1 MKIRYLVFFLTLSL
15 LPVSAFTRT
24 ADSRREISVSTNAK
38 DETRRWEIT
47 GPFGGD
53 VRSLVVAPDNPS
65 LFYLGTSDGQLFRSA
80 DGATSWER
88 VKPGIGKRGLSID
101 DIEIDPR
108 NPQVMYAAAWAVTPN
123 MNNEMGVFKSID
135 GGKHWQLLNKL
146 KGLHILSL
154 TIAPSDSNYLLAG
167 SKSGLYRSTDAG
179 NDWELVDTSAYP
191 DIKNINSVACDPQNP
206 QVIYSGT
213 HHLAWKSVDNGQTW
227 KLIQKG
233 VLDDS
238 DIMGITVDPKDAKL
252 VYINACSGIYRSE
265 SAGEKWTKV
274 PGIPFSARRTY
285 ALLPHPTN
293 PKIVYAGTSEGLW
306 RTKDGGKRWMLLT
319 PKTVVIRSVV
329 VHPENPNRVIIAT
342 DDFGIQISDDLGDT
356 FVAANNGFIHRYVLA
371 FMSDATERGRILAS
385 VYHDANAGSVFA
397 STDGGETWEPSA
409 KGLGPRD
416 VFALHQSEDDP
427 SVIYAGTNNGVYRS
441 TDRGANWSF
450 VGKEVVKEEQPAKK
464 PTTKKPT
471 RKRTAQFINSGEATP
486 GVRLASLPGAV
497 GRYQTLAI
505 QKSSAGKSAQKK
517 PSSTTASKSKS
528 KPAASTTTAQ
538 KKPAKKPPTPESE
551 EPLNPWMVNITTQV
565 DDIAEYTDAEGR
577 RVLLAATMNG
587 LYKTVDEAQ
596 GWEKI
601 TITGYDFNGRVF
613 SVLTHKQTPA
623 KIYVGTRRGLFIS
636 KDFGAT
642 WEFSEKGPTSE
653 ETVKSIA
660 VAPNDPDNLLIGTN
674 QFVYR
679 STNGGR
685 TWLRKGGGLIAGDY
699 TSVVINPNNP
709 DEMLVTEFSR
719 GGIYRSKDKG
729 VLWERIDADLP
740 SRQVWA
746 LMFDPF
752 ERNRVYA
759 GSFSSGVYILTIQKG
774 EIGSR

>member
-15 LPVSAFTRT
+15 LPISAFISK
-24 ADSRREISVSTNAK
+24 ADNPREISVSTNSK

-53 VRSLVVAPDNPS
+53 VRSLVVAPDHS
-65 LFYLGTSDGQLFRSA
+65 DLFYLGTSDGQLFRSTDA
-80 DGATSWER
+80 ASSWQR
-88 VKPGIGKRGLSID
+88 IKPGIGKRGLSID
-101 DIEIDPR
+101 NLVIDPR

-123 MNNEMGVFKSID
+123 MSSEMGVFKSID
-135 GGKHWQLLNKL
+135 GGQNWQLLGKT

-154 TIAPSDSNYLLAG
+154 TIAPSDSNYILAG
-167 SKSGLYRSTDAG
+167 SKTGLYRSTDAG

-191 DIKNINSVACDPQNP
+191 EIKNINSVACDPQNP

-213 HHLAWKSVDNGQTW
+213 HHLAWKSLDSGQTW

-252 VYINACSGIYRSE
+252 VFINACSGIYRSE

-293 PKIVYAGTSEGLW
+293 PKIIFAGTSEGLW

-319 PKTVVIRSVV
+319 PKTVVLRAVV
-329 VHPENPNRVIIAT
+329 VHPDKPNRVIIAT
-342 DDFGIQISDDLGDT
+342 DDFGIQISDDLGDS

-397 STDGGETWEPSA
+397 STDSGETWEPSS

-416 VFALHQSEDDP
+416 VFALHQSEDNP

-441 TDRGANWSF
+441 TDRGASWGF
-450 VGKEVVKEEQPAKK
+450 VGKEVVKEETPAKK
-464 PTTKKPT
+464 PTKKKSSP
-471 RKRTAQFINSGEATP
+471 KRRAQLINTGEETP
-486 GVRLASLPGAV
+486 SLKLASLPKAL
-497 GRYQTLAI
+497 GRYQTQAI
-505 QKSSAGKSAQKK
+505 QKSSTNKSAGNK
-517 PSSTTASKSKS
+517 PLTPQSKSSSKA
-528 KPAASTTTAQ
+528 KPAEAVAPK
-538 KKPAKKPPTPESE
+538 KKPAKNPTPPPPAETFD
-551 EPLNPWMVNITTQV
+551 PLHVNVVSQV
-565 DDIAEYTDAEGR
+565 DDIAEYYDSEGR
-577 RVLLAATMNG
+577 RVLLAAAMDG
-587 LYKTVDEAQ
+587 LYKTVDETQ
-596 GWEKI
+596 GWEKVA
-601 TITGYDFNGRVF
+601 ITGYDFSGRVYAV
-613 SVLTHKQTPA
+613 STHKQTPA
-623 KIYVGTRRGLFIS
+623 KIYVGTRHGLFIS

-642 WEFSEKGPTSE
+642 WEFAEKGPTAE

-660 VAPNDPDNLLIGTN
+660 IAINDPDNLLIGTS

-685 TWLRKGGGLIAGDY
+685 TWVRKGGGLVAGDY

-709 DEMLVTEFSR
+709 DEMMVTEFSR